1 MHNLYFKLESTEEG
15 INMAFSGK
23 SNKTKR
29 QTNRTNSNKQK
40 GLEYTVAAL
49 LLTGKLKVDSVE
61 IFREPSF
68 VVTLV
73 GKFNSK
79 DLSQTNVDQMVQFLD
94 DHGDLTFNDFINA
107 LKKKASN

>member
-1 MHNLYFKLESTEEG
+1 
-15 INMAFSGK
+15 MAFSGK
-23 SNKTKR
+23 NDKAKKQSPRAVTK
-29 QTNRTNSNKQK
+29 KQQ

-61 IFREPSF
+61 IFREASF

-73 GKFNSK
+73 GKYNTK
-79 DLSQTNVDQMVQFLD
+79 DLNQTNVQQMVQFLD

-107 LKKKASN
+107 LKKKASD